1 MVGYTIDLMRQLMR
15 SASVATGHSAR
26 LALRSLKG
34 ILLEC
39 MQNWLRFVNLS
50 AATWLSA
57 DGHGSVHAAGTPC
70 SLKAKAF
77 RNACTTWT
85 AAANLEWR

>member
-1 MVGYTIDLMRQLMR
+1 MDYLGVFIPIDGPYMRQLMR
-15 SASVATGHSAR
+15 SASVAIGQSAR

-50 AATWLSA
+50 AAT
-57 DGHGSVHAAGTPC
+57 
-70 SLKAKAF
+70 
-77 RNACTTWT
+77 
-85 AAANLEWR
+85 